1 MGSGRLTP
9 PFLRPELSEAS
20 EGAGARAREELAAAQ
35 AAAPNPNPNPITPN
49 PNPNPLGE
57 QARRVWQEGALAIW
71 RKPLASGEDALLLF
85 NGGAVPADI
94 TAVWPRASDG
104 R

>member
-1 MGSGRLTP
+1 M
-9 PFLRPELSEAS
+9 
-20 EGAGARAREELAAAQ
+20 
-35 AAAPNPNPNPITPN
+35 
-49 PNPNPLGE
+49 
-57 QARRVWQEGALAIW
+57 WQEGTLAIW